1 MRIYSNDGKEF
12 KTVDECNV
20 YEAELSSKKQ
30 KEEAEKKARIR
41 KLEEE
46 RKEKVAVRERFMK
59 SVNDAVELVNQAVE
73 KYEKETGEKLEY
85 VTLNGKLTTQKATE
99 RYNRSTV
106 QTPWSPWFW
115 F

>member
-1 MRIYSNDGKEF
+1 MKIYSDDGKVF
-12 KTVDECNV
+12 NSVDECKA
-20 YEAELSSKKQ
+20 YESDLAPKKH
-30 KEEAEKKARIR
+30 KEEVEKRARIK

-106 QTPWSPWFW
+106 QTPWFW

>member
-99 RYNRSTV
+99 RYNNRSTV
-106 QTPWSPWFW
+106 QTPWFW

>member
-1 MRIYSNDGKEF
+1 MKIYSDDGKVF
-12 KTVDECNV
+12 NSIDECKA
-20 YEAELSSKKQ
+20 YEKELALKKQ
-30 KEEAEKKARIR
+30 KEEAEKKARIK

-73 KYEKETGEKLEY
+73 KYEKETGEKLDY

-99 RYNRSTV
+99 RHSKDTV
-106 QTPWSPWFW
+106 QTPWFW